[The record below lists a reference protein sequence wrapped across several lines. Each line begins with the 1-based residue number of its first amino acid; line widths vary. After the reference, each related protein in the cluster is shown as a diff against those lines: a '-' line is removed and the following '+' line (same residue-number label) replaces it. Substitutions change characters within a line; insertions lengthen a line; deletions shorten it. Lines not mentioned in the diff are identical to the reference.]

1 MFDKMLRKLGLKDDT
16 GIDDPSLFG
25 FIVLCSIFG
34 VGVYFV
40 VEALVKRF
48 A

>member
-1 MFDKMLRKLGLKDDT
+1 MLDKVLRKLGLKDDT
-16 GIDDPSLFG
+16 GIDDPSLVG
-25 FIVLCSIFG
+25 FIVLWSIFG

-40 VEALVKRF
+40 VEAFIKRF

>member
-16 GIDDPSLFG
+16 GIDDPSLVG
-25 FIVLCSIFG
+25 FIVLWSIFG

-40 VEALVKRF
+40 VEALIKRF